1 MQNEDFFWK
10 KEIPLSMSTSFVFKQ
25 FELEQGK
32 AAFKLGTDSV
42 LLGSWLPKGDYKR
55 VLDIGAGTGILSLM
69 LAQRFKEAVVLAL
82 EIDKLSV
89 EDCANNFSQ
98 STWGKRL
105 NIIEQD
111 AIEWSKYN
119 EDEKFDL
126 MISNPPYFKNSL
138 LNPDERKSTA
148 RHSGLLNTSTLAD
161 FAKRHL
167 SINGCLAIILPVLEF
182 DEMTDQLRDRKLF
195 LQHIC
200 LVSSFQDS
208 EIIRKMGV
216 FSFTNQTPL
225 EETHYLYNSDKSR
238 SNWYQGISDDFY
250 IK

>member
-10 KEIPLSMSTSFVFKQ
+10 KEIPLGMSTSFVFKQ

-69 LAQRFKEAVVLAL
+69 LAQRFKEALVLAL

-182 DEMTDQLRDRKLF
+182 DAMTDQLRDRNLF
-195 LQHIC
+195 LQQIC
-200 LVSSFQDS
+200 LVSSFQHS

-216 FSFTNQTPL
+216 FSFINQTPL
-225 EETHYLYNSDKSR
+225 EETQYLYNSDKSR
-238 SNWYQGISDDFY
+238 SNWYQGVSDDFY